1 MRSALSFFGFQMIT
15 DWSDTE
21 WIIANTANET
31 LAQSVITEKEPQND
45 NYSDKLDYKLN

>member
-21 WIIANTANET
+21 WITANTANET
-31 LAQSVITEKEPQND
+31 LAQSVITEKEPQ
-45 NYSDKLDYKLN
+45 SDKLDYKLN